1 MTVQIKEGQAPG
13 DLIHMYKYLM
23 EEKRIGSWTLPRG
36 ILCKDRRMCIS
47 QTEIQEINF

>member
-36 ILCKDRRMCIS
+36 ILCQDRRMCIS